1 MGLRFGAG
9 SAVGPAHPHPG
20 RARRERGQDRC
31 ADLPPEEGE
40 AKKNCGGFA
49 FWRVLRASSLRL
61 CLLTSWPTDVADLTA
76 MNKRSYPKPLAE
88 LVSVCVADVFERQGF
103 TSCEIVTHW
112 DDIVGPEIAALAEPI
127 RMQWLRTRD
136 PDEAPPATLIL
147 RVDGPAALEIAH
159 MRAVILERVNRYL
172 GWQAVDK
179 VALRQAPLT
188 DRRRPP
194 RPKIDDRAA
203 AAIAAQMTGIADD
216 RLRTALG
223 RLGAAIKRT

>member
-1 MGLRFGAG
+1 L
-9 SAVGPAHPHPG
+9 G
-20 RARRERGQDRC
+20 RARR
-31 ADLPPEEGE
+31 
-40 AKKNCGGFA
+40 F
-49 FWRVLRASSLRL
+49 LRAGL
-61 CLLTSWPTDVADLTA
+61 PANVMATDVADLTA

-88 LVSVCVADVFERQGF
+88 LVSVCVANVFARQGF

-112 DDIVGPEIAALAEPI
+112 EDIVGPEIAALAEPI
-127 RMQWLRTRD
+127 RMQWVRTGD

-147 RVDGPAALEIAH
+147 RVDGPAAVEIAH

-179 VALRQAPLT
+179 VALRQAPLIH
-188 DRRRPP
+188 RRRPP
-194 RPKIDDRAA
+194 RPKIDEGVA
-203 AAIAAQMTGIADD
+203 AAIAAQMAGIADD